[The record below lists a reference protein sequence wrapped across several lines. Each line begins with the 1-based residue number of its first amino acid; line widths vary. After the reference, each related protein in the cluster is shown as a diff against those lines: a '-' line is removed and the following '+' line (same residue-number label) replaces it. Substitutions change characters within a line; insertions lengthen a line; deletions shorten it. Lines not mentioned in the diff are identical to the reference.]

1 MLDQDDNF
9 YLIGLSIL
17 ITSLLNNVWDIMGR
31 SYVLITSGSY
41 RVKCLARKND
51 LARANPAHLNPKVSA
66 IKFNQCVS
74 LLDNRK

>member
-1 MLDQDDNF
+1 M
-9 YLIGLSIL
+9 
-17 ITSLLNNVWDIMGR
+17 DIMGR